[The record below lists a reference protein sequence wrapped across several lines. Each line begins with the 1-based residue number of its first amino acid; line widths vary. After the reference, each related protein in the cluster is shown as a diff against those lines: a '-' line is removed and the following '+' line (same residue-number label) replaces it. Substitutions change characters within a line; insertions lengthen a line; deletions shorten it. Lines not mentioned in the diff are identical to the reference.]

1 MVSGIG
7 EIFSAGLYYKNI
19 DNPIEREGFI
29 SNEGNL
35 YLYNGNSKNA
45 KLKGVEAEVRKN
57 LGLLFRTHFSQNF
70 SSAEILLI
78 TIPK

>member
-29 SNEGNL
+29 SMKEIFISIMEIQKMQTEG
-35 YLYNGNSKNA
+35 S
-45 KLKGVEAEVRKN
+45 R
-57 LGLLFRTHFSQNF
+57 S
-70 SSAEILLI
+70 
-78 TIPK
+78 